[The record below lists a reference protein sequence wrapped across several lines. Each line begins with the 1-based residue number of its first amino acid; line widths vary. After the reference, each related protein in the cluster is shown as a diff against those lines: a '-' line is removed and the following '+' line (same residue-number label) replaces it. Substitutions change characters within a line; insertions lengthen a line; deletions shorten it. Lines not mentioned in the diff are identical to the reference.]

1 MPHTL
6 WEVSS
11 LPQSPSGCATASVY
25 HLSRILWARRL
36 CTVIRAPPHQAP
48 KRHRPAPE
56 APAVAP
62 AVPAGFELRGSSFL
76 IFCPIH
82 QTNFPWQGI
91 KCTNCFCRRVLQPL
105 QLQGLDNCCSIYRAR
120 ESDGGIPKLLTQQH
134 YEATANI
141 LSLAILFLFTSTWH
155 ENTAIKTTLNPVL
168 SFLSS
173 SREIIKNPKQNKIP
187 TKTNKKP
194 HHYTHRMQ
202 SLILN
207 CPTLQPATLFF
218 PQQCIFKTVSPFPTS

>member
-25 HLSRILWARRL
+25 HLSRVLWVRWL
-36 CTVIRAPPHQAP
+36 CTVIQVPPHQAP

-62 AVPAGFELRGSSFL
+62 AVLAGFELRDSSFL

-82 QTNFPWQGI
+82 QTSFPWQGS
-91 KCTNCFCRRVLQPL
+91 KYTNYFCRRVLQPL

-120 ESDGGIPKLLTQQH
+120 ESDGGILKLLTQQH

-141 LSLAILFLFTSTWH
+141 LSLAILFLFMSTSH
-155 ENTAIKTTLNPVL
+155 SQYQNTAIKTTLNPVL

-173 SREIIKNPKQNKIP
+173 SQEIIKNPKQNKIP
-187 TKTNKKP
+187 TKPNKKP

-202 SLILN
+202 SLIFN
-207 CPTLQPATLFF
+207 CPTLQLAMLLFF
-218 PQQCIFKTVSPFPTS
+218 PAMHF